1 MIQKKISSQKK
12 TAEDGMGGAA
22 GEVCEL
28 RITRTCDPGHSRMTL
43 ENTEVSRME
52 RTDSQGGRTSLG
64 RIRTE

>member
-1 MIQKKISSQKK
+1 
-12 TAEDGMGGAA
+12 MGGAA